1 MSFKGKVCLGLVGIV
16 LGVGAVKGVHS
27 AVAGDI
33 DDIRTFRLGIGKP
46 RLMRIYKEFGF
57 DEILVENPAKRGD
70 YIPLRQ
76 YLDTIRDRG
85 KREVAE
91 ARIKDAV
98 GWYD

>member
-33 DDIRTFRLGIGKP
+33 DDIRTFRWGIGKP
-46 RLMRIYKEFGF
+46 RLMRIYKEWGF
-57 DEILVENPAKRGD
+57 DEILVENPERRRD
-70 YIPLRQ
+70 YIPIRR
-76 YLDTIRDRG
+76 YLDAIQDRG
-85 KREVAE
+85 KREVVE

-98 GWYD
+98 QWYR